1 MGTHYN
7 QLSLGERVK
16 LELLLE
22 QGSSL
27 RSIAAQL
34 GRAPSTISREVR
46 RNAQAT
52 NQWRGPYQ
60 GERADRLAARRRRW
74 DARFKLARQPDLR
87 ELVRKHLAMGW
98 SPQQIAGWLA
108 RQHAR
113 TRISHESIYRYIYH
127 CSAQKDYWHRL
138 LPRAKFRR
146 GPAGRRGGSPVDRI
160 KRRQPMHER
169 PPLANERQ
177 EVGHWEIDLMLFAR
191 YGQAVLVVH
200 ERLTRFT
207 KLFRQPSKAAKP
219 VIDRLLAFFGSLPP
233 DLRRS
238 ATFDNGTEFAE
249 HHQLIDKLRM
259 QTYFCDPHAPWQKGG
274 VENTIGRMRRHLPR
288 KTNLDEKTQQEL
300 DGIAERSNLTPRE
313 CLDFF
318 SPDDIFSKNLSV
330 ALQA

>member
-1 MGTHYN
+1 MGKHYS

-16 LELLLE
+16 IEVLLK
-22 QGSSL
+22 QGASL
-27 RSIAAQL
+27 RSIAADL
-34 GRAPSTISREVR
+34 VRSPSTISREVR

-52 NQWRGPYQ
+52 KQWAGPYD
-60 GERADRLAARRRRW
+60 GERADQLTERRRRW

-87 ELVRKHLAMGW
+87 ALVRKHLAMGW

-108 RQHAR
+108 RR
-113 TRISHESIYRYIYH
+113 DGGTLVSHESIYRYIYH
-127 CSAQKDYWHRL
+127 RSAQKDYWHRL

-146 GPAGRRGGSPVDRI
+146 GPPGRRGGNPVDRI
-160 KRRQPMHER
+160 KRRRSMQER
-169 PPLANERQ
+169 PSIANERQ
-177 EVGHWEIDLMLFAR
+177 EVGHWEVDLMLFAR

-207 KLFRQPSKAAKP
+207 KIFRQPSKAAKP
-219 VIDRLLAFFGSLPP
+219 VLERLLAFFGNLPAS
-233 DLRRS
+233 LRRS

-249 HHQLIDKLRM
+249 HHQLIDKLGM

-274 VENTIGRMRRHLPR
+274 VENTIGRLRCKLPR
-288 KTNLDEKTQQEL
+288 KTNL
-300 DGIAERSNLTPRE
+300 AEMTSEEIEDHATWINSIPRE

-318 SPDDIFSKNLSV
+318 TPNDLFSKNMSV